1 LRQLNLRLDTLS
13 QGVQVQTRQS
23 RGGLQSHSFISGS
36 WKEIL
41 IKLANVQKRCCFSF
55 KNYFLVSNGLDIN
68 TNDCKI
74 SPKYVGV
81 SMYAC
86 RFLSKFALIIGS
98 CLQNMACVCER
109 KNIPTVMQGAKRK
122 RSGLVTRSIPV
133 DKVQTSEGK
142 YSPSKVPLNS
152 VNALPCTSTEAED
165 DNSHHVKRQRMGSLD
180 KIRLEGGTSLAV
192 PETQDKALLAVSFP
206 FLLS

>member
-1 LRQLNLRLDTLS
+1 MALT
-13 QGVQVQTRQS
+13 
-23 RGGLQSHSFISGS
+23 F
-36 WKEIL
+36 
-41 IKLANVQKRCCFSF
+41 
-55 KNYFLVSNGLDIN
+55 N

-74 SPKYVGV
+74 SHKYVGV
-81 SMYAC
+81 SMHAC

-180 KIRLEGGTSLAV
+180 KMRLEGGTSLAV